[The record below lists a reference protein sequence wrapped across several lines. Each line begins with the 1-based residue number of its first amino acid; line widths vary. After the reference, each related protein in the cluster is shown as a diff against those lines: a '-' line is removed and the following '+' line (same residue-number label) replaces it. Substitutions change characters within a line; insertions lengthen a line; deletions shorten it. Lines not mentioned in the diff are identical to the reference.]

1 MIYRAQVDLLDLLYP
16 WRGELDRHRVGKAK
30 FERLAECGKVRAS
43 QN

>member
-1 MIYRAQVDLLDLLYP
+1 MLVSVGSWTVTGY
-16 WRGELDRHRVGKAK
+16 RVGKAK